1 MQAVMKYQSKYAA
14 EGPQN
19 CIVEIIDPASVRSV
33 FKSKD

>member
-14 EGPQN
+14 EGPQD
-19 CIVEIIDPASVRSV
+19 CKVKILDPASVRSV